1 MGPICISLAG
11 MSELLRQLESR
22 ILIAPMAGGPSTP
35 QLVTAADNAG
45 SFGFLAFGTTPVDRV
60 RDTLADMDSGVRYGV
75 NLFAPQTPL
84 EITEE
89 INDFQ
94 QQLQRDYGVADQLPD
109 PDYTNGW
116 QDKLDAVVAA
126 DNPPA
131 VVSSTF
137 GCFSAAEISRL
148 HEAGIEAWV
157 TVTSI
162 EDALSAQNAGADV
175 VVVQGPAAGGHR
187 ATWSVDEQPSGLGL
201 VDLIETMSMAGVNT
215 QLVASGG
222 VRTAD
227 DAATLLRLPRVKA
240 VSCGSAFLLADEAGT
255 SDFNRALLH
264 SGGTSVATRA
274 LSGRVARGLETEF
287 IREHHDDVPAMY
299 PLLNSLLAPLRQEN
313 DPRVAYCLVGDDV
326 DKIGQGSVAD
336 ILAQLRG

>member
-1 MGPICISLAG
+1 
-11 MSELLRQLESR
+11 
-22 ILIAPMAGGPSTP
+22 MAGGPSTP
-35 QLVTAADNAG
+35 RLVNAAAKAG
-45 SFGFLAFGTTPVDRV
+45 SFGFLAFGTTSVDHAQYM
-60 RDTLADMDSGVRYGV
+60 LAGMDSGVRYGV

-84 EITEE
+84 EITAE
-89 INDFQ
+89 INSFH
-94 QQLQRDYGVADQLPD
+94 QQLQRDYAVADQLPNL
-109 PDYTNGW
+109 DYSNGW
-116 QDKLDAVVAA
+116 QDKLDAVVSA
-126 DNPPA
+126 DNPPT

-137 GCFSAAEISRL
+137 GCFSSAEISRL

-162 EDALSAQNAGADV
+162 EDALSAQDAGADAL
-175 VVVQGPAAGGHR
+175 VVQGPAAGGHR
-187 ATWSVDEQPSGLGL
+187 GTWSVEEQPSGLGL
-201 VDLIETMSMAGVNT
+201 VDLIETMSLAGVNA

-227 DAATLLRLPRVKA
+227 DARELLKLPRVKA

-255 SDFNRALLH
+255 SEFNRTLLQA
-264 SGGTSVATRA
+264 GGASVATRA
-274 LSGRVARGLETEF
+274 FSGRVARGLETEF

-313 DPRVAYCLVGDDV
+313 DPRVAYCLVGEDV

>member
-1 MGPICISLAG
+1 
-11 MSELLRQLESR
+11 
-22 ILIAPMAGGPSTP
+22 MAGGPSTP
-35 QLVTAADNAG
+35 RLVNAAAKAG
-45 SFGFLAFGTTPVDRV
+45 SFGFLAFGTTSVDHAQYM
-60 RDTLADMDSGVRYGV
+60 LAGMDSGIRYGV

-84 EITEE
+84 EITAE
-89 INDFQ
+89 INSFH
-94 QQLQRDYGVADQLPD
+94 QQLQRDYAVADQLPNL
-109 PDYTNGW
+109 DYSNGW
-116 QDKLDAVVAA
+116 QDKLDAVVSAA
-126 DNPPA
+126 NPPT

-137 GCFSAAEISRL
+137 GCFSSAEISRL

-162 EDALSAQNAGADV
+162 EDALSAQDAGADAL
-175 VVVQGPAAGGHR
+175 VVQGPAAGGHR
-187 ATWSVDEQPSGLGL
+187 GTWSVEEQPSGLGL
-201 VDLIETMSMAGVNT
+201 VDLIETMSLAGVNA

-227 DAATLLRLPRVKA
+227 DARELLKLPRVKA
-240 VSCGSAFLLADEAGT
+240 VSCGSAVLLADEAGT
-255 SDFNRALLH
+255 SEFNRTLLQA
-264 SGGTSVATRA
+264 GGASVATRA
-274 LSGRVARGLETEF
+274 FSGRVARGLETEF

-313 DPRVAYCLVGDDV
+313 DPRVAYCLVGEDV

>member
-1 MGPICISLAG
+1 
-11 MSELLRQLESR
+11 MSEVLRQLESR

-35 QLVTAADNAG
+35 RLVNAAAKAG
-45 SFGFLAFGTTPVDRV
+45 SFGFLAFGTTSVDHAQYM
-60 RDTLADMDSGVRYGV
+60 LAGMDSGVRYGV

-84 EITEE
+84 EITAE
-89 INDFQ
+89 INSFH
-94 QQLQRDYGVADQLPD
+94 QQLQRDYAVADQLPNL
-109 PDYTNGW
+109 DYSNGW
-116 QDKLDAVVAA
+116 QDKLDAVVSA
-126 DNPPA
+126 DNPPT

-137 GCFSAAEISRL
+137 GCFSSAEISRL

-162 EDALSAQNAGADV
+162 EDALSAQDAGADAL
-175 VVVQGPAAGGHR
+175 VVQGPAAGGHR
-187 ATWSVDEQPSGLGL
+187 GTWSVEEQPSGLGL
-201 VDLIETMSMAGVNT
+201 VDLIETMSLAGVNA

-227 DAATLLRLPRVKA
+227 DARELLKLPRVKA

-255 SDFNRALLH
+255 SEFNRTLLQA
-264 SGGTSVATRA
+264 GGASVATRA
-274 LSGRVARGLETEF
+274 FSGRVARGLETEF

-313 DPRVAYCLVGDDV
+313 DPRVAYCLVGEDV

>member
-1 MGPICISLAG
+1 
-11 MSELLRQLESR
+11 MSEVLRHLESR

-35 QLVTAADNAG
+35 RLVNAAAKAG
-45 SFGFLAFGTTPVDRV
+45 SFGFLAFGTTSVGRAQHM
-60 RDTLADMDSGVRYGV
+60 LASIDSGIRYGV

-84 EITEE
+84 EITAE
-89 INDFQ
+89 INSVH
-94 QQLQRDYGVADQLPD
+94 QQLQRDYAVADQLPNL
-109 PDYTNGW
+109 DYSNGW
-116 QDKLDAVVAA
+116 QDKLDAVVSAA
-126 DNPPA
+126 NPPT

-137 GCFSAAEISRL
+137 GCFSSAEISRL

-162 EDALSAQNAGADV
+162 EDALSAQDAGADAL
-175 VVVQGPAAGGHR
+175 VVQGPAAGGHR
-187 ATWSVDEQPSGLGL
+187 GTWSVEEQPSGLGL
-201 VDLIETMSMAGVNT
+201 VDLIETMSLAGVNA

-227 DAATLLRLPRVKA
+227 DARELLKLPRVKA

-255 SDFNRALLH
+255 SEFNCTLLQV
-264 SGGTSVATRA
+264 GGRSVATRA
-274 LSGRVARGLETEF
+274 FSGRVARGLETEF
-287 IREHHDDVPAMY
+287 IRGHHDDVPAMY

-313 DPRVAYCLVGDDV
+313 DPRVAYCLVGEDV

>member
-1 MGPICISLAG
+1 
-11 MSELLRQLESR
+11 MSEVLRQLESR

-35 QLVTAADNAG
+35 RLVNAAAQTG
-45 SFGFLAFGTTPVDRV
+45 SFGFLAFGTTSVDRAQHM
-60 RDTLADMDSGVRYGV
+60 LASMDSGIRYGV

-84 EITEE
+84 EITAE
-89 INDFQ
+89 ISAFH
-94 QQLQRDYGVADQLPD
+94 QQLQRDYGVADQLPNV
-109 PDYTNGW
+109 DYSNGW

-137 GCFSAAEISRL
+137 GCFSVAEISRL
-148 HEAGIEAWV
+148 HKAGIEAWV

-162 EDALSAQNAGADV
+162 EDALNAQDAGADV
-175 VVVQGPAAGGHR
+175 LIVQGPAAGGHR
-187 ATWSVDEQPSGLGL
+187 GTWSVEEQPSGLGL
-201 VDLIETMSMAGVNT
+201 VDLIETMSLAGVNA
-215 QLVASGG
+215 QLVACGG

-255 SDFNRALLH
+255 SEFNRTLLQA
-264 SGGTSVATRA
+264 GGASVASRA
-274 LSGRVARGLETEF
+274 FSGRAARGLETEF

-313 DPRVAYCLVGDDV
+313 DPRVAYCLVGEGV
-326 DKIGQGSVAD
+326 DKIRQGSVAD

>member
-1 MGPICISLAG
+1 
-11 MSELLRQLESR
+11 MSEVLRQLESR

-35 QLVTAADNAG
+35 RLVNAAAKAG
-45 SFGFLAFGTTPVDRV
+45 SFGFLAFGTTSVDHAQYM
-60 RDTLADMDSGVRYGV
+60 LAGMDSGVRYGV

-84 EITEE
+84 EITAE
-89 INDFQ
+89 ISAFH
-94 QQLQRDYGVADQLPD
+94 QQLQRDYAVADQLPNL
-109 PDYTNGW
+109 DYSNGW
-116 QDKLDAVVAA
+116 QDKLDAVVSA
-126 DNPPA
+126 DNPPT

-137 GCFSAAEISRL
+137 GCFSSAEISRL

-162 EDALSAQNAGADV
+162 EDALSAQDAGADAL
-175 VVVQGPAAGGHR
+175 VVQGPAAGGHR
-187 ATWSVDEQPSGLGL
+187 GTWSVEEQPSGLGL
-201 VDLIETMSMAGVNT
+201 VDLIETMSLAGVNA

-227 DAATLLRLPRVKA
+227 DARELLKLPRVKA

-255 SDFNRALLH
+255 SEFNRTLLQV
-264 SGGTSVATRA
+264 GGASVATRA
-274 LSGRVARGLETEF
+274 FSGRVARGLETEF

-313 DPRVAYCLVGDDV
+313 DPRVAYCLVGEDV

>member
-1 MGPICISLAG
+1 
-11 MSELLRQLESR
+11 MSEVLRQLESR

-35 QLVTAADNAG
+35 RLVNAAAKAG
-45 SFGFLAFGTTPVDRV
+45 SFGFLAFGTTSVDHAQYM
-60 RDTLADMDSGVRYGV
+60 LAGMDSGIRYGV

-84 EITEE
+84 EITAE
-89 INDFQ
+89 INSFH
-94 QQLQRDYGVADQLPD
+94 QQLQRDYAVADQLPNL
-109 PDYTNGW
+109 DYSNGW
-116 QDKLDAVVAA
+116 QDKLDAVVSV
-126 DNPPA
+126 DNPPT

-137 GCFSAAEISRL
+137 GCFGSAEISRL

-162 EDALSAQNAGADV
+162 EDALSAQDAGADAL
-175 VVVQGPAAGGHR
+175 VVQGPAAGGHR
-187 ATWSVDEQPSGLGL
+187 GTWLVEEQPSGLGL
-201 VDLIETMSMAGVNT
+201 VDLIETMSLAGVNA

-227 DAATLLRLPRVKA
+227 DARELLKLPRVKA

-255 SDFNRALLH
+255 SEFNRTLLQA
-264 SGGTSVATRA
+264 GGRSVATRA

-313 DPRVAYCLVGDDV
+313 HPRVAYCLVGEDV

>member
-1 MGPICISLAG
+1 
-11 MSELLRQLESR
+11 MSEVLRQLESR

-35 QLVTAADNAG
+35 ELVNAAGQAG
-45 SFGFLAFGTTPVDRV
+45 SFGFLAFGTTSVDRAQ
-60 RDTLADMDSGVRYGV
+60 DMLASIDSGSRYGV

-84 EITEE
+84 EITAE
-89 INDFQ
+89 ISAFH
-94 QQLQRDYGVADQLPD
+94 QQLQRDYGVANQLPNV
-109 PDYTNGW
+109 DYSNGW
-116 QDKLDAVVAA
+116 QDKLDAVISA

-148 HEAGIEAWV
+148 HKAGIEAWV

-162 EDALSAQNAGADV
+162 ADALSAQDAGADV
-175 VVVQGPAAGGHR
+175 LIVQGPAAGGHR
-187 ATWSVDEQPSGLGL
+187 GTWSVEEQPSGLGL
-201 VDLIETMSMAGVNT
+201 VDLIDTMSLAGVNA

-227 DAATLLRLPRVKA
+227 DARELLQLPRVKA

-255 SDFNRALLH
+255 SEFNRTLLH
-264 SGGTSVATRA
+264 SGGRSVATRA
-274 LSGRVARGLETEF
+274 FSGRVARGLETEF

-313 DPRVAYCLVGDDV
+313 DPRVAYCLVGEGV
-326 DKIGQGSVAD
+326 DKIRQGSVAD